1 MAHGEHPATEGAS
14 PLPRAPLLH
23 VQNLHVAFGTK
34 AAVSNLSFDVLP
46 GEKYALVGESGSGK
60 TVTALSILRL
70 LSNVHSSGRIVFDG
84 RDLMGLPEREMRTV
98 RGRDIAMIFQEPMSA
113 LNPLQPIGRQIA
125 ESLELHEGLSHK
137 AAWAGAVELLARM
150 RIREPAQRARQ
161 FPYQLSGGQR
171 QRAMIAMAVACK
183 PRLLLADEPT
193 TALDVGVR
201 AQILALLGEL
211 QREYGLAVLL
221 ITHDLHLVRGFA
233 QRIGV
238 MRRGALVEQG
248 AMAAVFAH
256 PRHPYTQTLLASLP
270 HRSVRPLATDAP
282 AVLRALD
289 LSVQFSAGGS
299 WLRRRHQIV
308 VRDVSLD
315 LRAGETLGLVGE
327 SGSGKT
333 TLAMAILGLQAIS
346 AGEVQLAGMKLS
358 TLNARGWR
366 HARRTIQVVFQD
378 PFSSLSPRRTIE
390 QIVAEGLMIHAP
402 GLSPEERRTRVVEAL
417 SAMQLE
423 AGVLPRFPHEFSGG
437 QRQRIALARA
447 LIVEPA
453 VLILDEPTSALD
465 LSVQHQILQ
474 LLTGLQE
481 QRGLAYLFITHDL
494 AVLAAM
500 AHRIA
505 VMHEGEVLEV
515 GDAKQILHRPQHP
528 YTRQL
533 LEASALVLHDHDTSR
548 I

>member
-1 MAHGEHPATEGAS
+1 MTHAEQHAPSGAS
-14 PLPRAPLLH
+14 PPEHAPPLLH

-34 AAVSNLSFDVLP
+34 EAVSNLSFDLFP

-70 LSNVHSSGRIVFDG
+70 LRNAHTSGRMLFDG
-84 RDLMGLPEREMRTV
+84 RDLMSLPEREMRGV

-125 ESLELHEGLSHK
+125 ESLELHEGLSRK

-150 RIREPAQRARQ
+150 GIGEPARRADS
-161 FPYQLSGGQR
+161 FPHQLSGGQR

-193 TALDVGVR
+193 TALDMGVR

-238 MRRGALVEQG
+238 MRSGQLVEQG
-248 AMAAVFAH
+248 AMAAVFAQ
-256 PRHPYTQTLLASLP
+256 PCHPYTQALLASMP
-270 HRSVRPLATDAP
+270 HRSARPLAADAP
-282 AVLRALD
+282 VVLRAQSLR
-289 LSVQFSAGGS
+289 VQFPAGGS
-299 WLRRRHQIV
+299 WLHRRHHTV

-333 TLAMAILGLQAIS
+333 TLAMALLGLQAI
-346 AGEVQLAGMKLS
+346 AGGEVRLAGMKLS
-358 TLNARGWR
+358 TLSARGWR
-366 HARRTIQVVFQD
+366 QARRKIQVVFQD

-402 GLSPEERRTRVVEAL
+402 GLSPAERRTRVVESL

-423 AGVLPRFPHEFSGG
+423 ASVLPRFPHEFSGG

-465 LSVQHQILQ
+465 ISVQHQILQ
-474 LLTGLQE
+474 LLAGLQE

-494 AVLAAM
+494 AVIAAM

-505 VMHEGEVLEV
+505 VMHEGKVLEM
-515 GDAKQILHRPQHP
+515 GEAKQILHQPQHS
-528 YTRQL
+528 YTKEL
-533 LEASALVLHDHDTSR
+533 LKAAALVLNGNDL
-548 I
+548 

>member
-1 MAHGEHPATEGAS
+1 MTHAERYAPAGAS
-14 PLPRAPLLH
+14 PHSRAPLLR

-34 AAVSNLSFDVLP
+34 EAVSNLSFDLFP
-46 GEKYALVGESGSGK
+46 EERYALVGESGSGK

-70 LSNVHSSGRIVFDG
+70 LSNAQSRGRILFDG
-84 RDLMGLPEREMRTV
+84 RELMALPERAMRDV

-113 LNPLQPIGRQIA
+113 LNPLLPIGKQIA
-125 ESLELHEGLSHK
+125 ESLELHEGLPPK
-137 AAWAGAVELLARM
+137 AAWAGTVELLARM
-150 RIREPAQRARQ
+150 GIREPAQRAKS
-161 FPYQLSGGQR
+161 FPFQLSGGQR
-171 QRAMIAMAVACK
+171 QRVMIAMAVACK

-201 AQILALLGEL
+201 AQILTLLGEL

-238 MRRGALVEQG
+238 MRSGQLVEQG
-248 AMAAVFAH
+248 AMTSVFAQ
-256 PRHPYTQTLLASLP
+256 PSHPYTQTLLASLP
-270 HRSVRPLATDAP
+270 QRSVRPLPPDAP
-282 AVLRALD
+282 VVLRAQGLR
-289 LSVQFSAGGS
+289 VQFPAGGS
-299 WLRRRHQIV
+299 WLHRRHHMV

-333 TLAMAILGLQAIS
+333 TLAMALLGLQAI
-346 AGEVQLAGMKLS
+346 AGGEVNLAGMRLS

-366 HARRTIQVVFQD
+366 QARRKIQVVFQD

-402 GLSPEERRTRVVEAL
+402 GLSAAERRTRVIESL

-465 LSVQHQILQ
+465 TSVQHQILQ
-474 LLTGLQE
+474 LLAALQE

-494 AVLAAM
+494 AVIAAM

-505 VMHEGEVLEV
+505 VMHEGEVLEM
-515 GDAKQILHRPQHP
+515 GEAKQILHRPQHA

-533 LEASALVLHDHDTSR
+533 LRAAEVAFSDDGA
-548 I
+548 

>member
-1 MAHGEHPATEGAS
+1 MT
-14 PLPRAPLLH
+14 RAERDAPSGGLQPVHQPPLLR

-34 AAVSNLSFDVLP
+34 EAVSNLSFDLFP

-60 TVTALSILRL
+60 TITALSILGL
-70 LSNVHSSGRIVFDG
+70 LSNAHSSGHILFDG
-84 RDLMGLPEREMRTV
+84 RDLMALPEREMRDV

-125 ESLELHEGLSHK
+125 ESLELHEGLSRK
-137 AAWAGAVELLARM
+137 AAWTGAVELLARM
-150 RIREPAQRARQ
+150 EIGEPARRANS

-193 TALDVGVR
+193 TALDMGVR

-211 QREYGLAVLL
+211 QREYGLAVML

-238 MRRGALVEQG
+238 MRRGQLVEQG
-248 AMAAVFAH
+248 AMGAVFAQ

-270 HRSVRPLATDAP
+270 HRNVRPLAADAP
-282 AVLRALD
+282 IVLRAQSLR
-289 LSVQFSAGGS
+289 VQFPAGGG
-299 WLRRRHQIV
+299 WLHRRHHTV

-315 LRAGETLGLVGE
+315 LRAGETLGLVGQ

-333 TLAMAILGLQAIS
+333 TLAMALLGLQAITG
-346 AGEVQLAGMKLS
+346 GEVRLGGVKLS

-366 HARRTIQVVFQD
+366 QARRKIQVVFQD

-390 QIVAEGLMIHAP
+390 QIVGEGLMIHAP
-402 GLSPEERRTRVVEAL
+402 GLSAEERRTKVVESL
-417 SAMQLE
+417 STMQLE

-465 LSVQHQILQ
+465 ISVQHQILQ

-494 AVLAAM
+494 AVIAAM

-505 VMHEGEVLEV
+505 VMHEGQVLEM
-515 GDAKQILHRPQHP
+515 GEAKQLLHEPQHP

-533 LEASALVLHDHDTSR
+533 VNAAALVFDGNDV
-548 I
+548 